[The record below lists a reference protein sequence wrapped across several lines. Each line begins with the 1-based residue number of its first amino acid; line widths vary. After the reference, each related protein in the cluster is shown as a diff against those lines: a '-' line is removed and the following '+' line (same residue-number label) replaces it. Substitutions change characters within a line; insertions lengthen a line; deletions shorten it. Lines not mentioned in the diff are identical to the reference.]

1 MNSFSVPET
10 IREKLHSVIRE
21 MSASPHLFVRKPEKH
36 FTRRRKLPLEQL
48 LSLLLRFGSGSL
60 SRELLDFFQDAPDTV
75 SAPALVQQRDKLLP
89 EAMEHLFRKFTGT
102 LPSCGTLEGYRLLA
116 VDGSDVKIP
125 PNPADADSYHQGTS
139 GQRGYNLLHLN
150 ALYDLESHLY
160 QDALVQK
167 YRKKHEAQAM
177 IAMAERQSFRAIVLA
192 DRNYESYNLMAH
204 LEKQSW
210 YYLIRA
216 KEGKKGTAS
225 ALRLPETPK
234 IDLSFTLLLTRKLT
248 ARMRAESDQYR
259 IIPATNT
266 FDFLEPGSDGVYPLS
281 FRLVR
286 FPLPDGSSE
295 TLLTNLPRERFP
307 LAALKQLYTRR
318 WGIETSFRKLK
329 YTVGLLHFHGK
340 KTDFVMQELYARLTM
355 YNYAEAIV
363 SAEAREKQ
371 SKQHAYQINFTTAF
385 HICKAF
391 LRDAISPGTLAKL
404 LQRYLL
410 PIRPGRSYPR
420 RLHTNTGITFWYRA
434 A

>member
-1 MNSFSVPET
+1 
-10 IREKLHSVIRE
+10 
-21 MSASPHLFVRKPEKH
+21 
-36 FTRRRKLPLEQL
+36 
-48 LSLLLRFGSGSL
+48 
-60 SRELLDFFQDAPDTV
+60 
-75 SAPALVQQRDKLLP
+75 
-89 EAMEHLFRKFTGT
+89 
-102 LPSCGTLEGYRLLA
+102 
-116 VDGSDVKIP
+116 
-125 PNPADADSYHQGTS
+125 
-139 GQRGYNLLHLN
+139 
-150 ALYDLESHLY
+150 
-160 QDALVQK
+160 
-167 YRKKHEAQAM
+167 M

-225 ALRLPETPK
+225 ALRLPETPE

-391 LRDAISPGTLAKL
+391 LRGAISPGTLAKL

>member
-1 MNSFSVPET
+1 M
-10 IREKLHSVIRE
+10 
-21 MSASPHLFVRKPEKH
+21 
-36 FTRRRKLPLEQL
+36 
-48 LSLLLRFGSGSL
+48 
-60 SRELLDFFQDAPDTV
+60 
-75 SAPALVQQRDKLLP
+75 
-89 EAMEHLFRKFTGT
+89 
-102 LPSCGTLEGYRLLA
+102 
-116 VDGSDVKIP
+116 
-125 PNPADADSYHQGTS
+125 
-139 GQRGYNLLHLN
+139 
-150 ALYDLESHLY
+150 
-160 QDALVQK
+160 
-167 YRKKHEAQAM
+167 
-177 IAMAERQSFRAIVLA
+177 
-192 DRNYESYNLMAH
+192 
-204 LEKQSW
+204 
-210 YYLIRA
+210 
-216 KEGKKGTAS
+216 
-225 ALRLPETPK
+225 
-234 IDLSFTLLLTRKLT
+234 TRKLT